1 MKKILLTLLLL
12 PVLNNCTQ
20 YSAMVGPSYTLVE
33 TGNILQA
40 TTSLSGSL
48 AMTNLK
54 TNFDIEIK
62 NENICPTVHTSE
74 LNKVFFETVE
84 HLDCFYDPMNVSY
97 THLTLPTKA

>member
-20 YSAMVGPSYTLVE
+20 YSAMVGPGYALMENGSV
-33 TGNILQA
+33 LQA

-54 TNFDIEIK
+54 TNFANEIK
-62 NENICPTVHTSE
+62 NENICRTVHTSE

-84 HLDCFYDPMNVSY
+84 HLDCFYDPMSIY
-97 THLTLPTKA
+97 R

>member
-48 AMTNLK
+48 AMTDVS
-54 TNFDIEIK
+54 TNFANEIK
-62 NENICPTVHTSE
+62 NEKICSTVHTSE
-74 LNKVFFETVE
+74 LNK
-84 HLDCFYDPMNVSY
+84 
-97 THLTLPTKA
+97 